1 MIRGK
6 VNADKQAV
14 ITLEF
19 IDANGQREA
28 VPATIDTGFDGFLT
42 ISPDLAAR
50 LQMPY
55 LETRAY
61 ELGDGNRVDF
71 SINLAT
77 VDWDGNIRDVE
88 ALVTNG
94 GVLIGM
100 AMLTGYTL
108 FIDAIDGGEVRIERR
123 P

>member
-1 MIRGK
+1 MIRGR

-14 ITLEF
+14 VTLEF
-19 IDANGQREA
+19 IDVSGQRA
-28 VPATIDTGFDGFLT
+28 SVPAAIDTGFDGFLT
-42 ISPDLAAR
+42 VSPDLAAR

-71 SINLAT
+71 NINLAT
-77 VDWDGNIRDVE
+77 VDWDGQTRDVE
-88 ALVTNG
+88 ALITDG
-94 GVLIGM
+94 AVLIGM